1 MSTRRAA
8 SRLATQLRAV
18 RDVPAPPSSR
28 YLDALYRVGT
38 CETRAQDDDRRASAS
53 GAGPLPRGFA
63 ASCATRSLGFSET
76 RSRNARAW
84 TLPPHA
90 GAARARASSSSAARA
105 ESAAS
110 AANASSSARRVDE
123 PVSAATETRDE
134 QTKDVRLGHG
144 SDDADSFSSSSARDD
159 SHTKKLF
166 RGFTT
171 FEDLPSG
178 AVAICV
184 TSGVLMA
191 GHASVAPAL
200 PAFATAFGASAA
212 QVGACLS
219 AFALARL
226 VLNVPSGTFADAK
239 GRRPLLVAGPLI
251 TAAGMF
257 GCALASSLPELLAYR
272 FVAGAGSAAYASGAS
287 ATLADLSTS
296 KNRGRVLGAN
306 QAAALAGAALGPAL
320 GGAIV
325 SVTALAQ
332 KKAFFVAPETFGA
345 FFLGDVATRAPF
357 FAVGLGCLF
366 AASHAFRVAPETLV
380 LERGTMTK
388 TKTKTKTE
396 RSSTRGVSSRAKP
409 ADDDG
414 DGGGAVANGF
424 ADDAKRHPTTTTATD
439 SSREND
445 CSASEEKAKAERVRR
460 ARRDFFAASGVN
472 AALFFSGS
480 GGRATLVPLLAA
492 SVHGMDVAEIGAL
505 FSAMALTSLLGA
517 APAAALADAAPR
529 RRVVFAA
536 MGLSSVA
543 VFATAAAPTKELFAL
558 ASVAWAASH
567 ALMGPAP
574 AAYAA
579 DVAGPRATRGVAL
592 ATYRTC
598 GDVGMLVGPVALG
611 AAADAFGAP
620 SALGANGAALG
631 AAAVAFRAT
640 ASDRDHRGF
649 EGKRAD
655 ERAASRR

>member
-1 MSTRRAA
+1 MS
-8 SRLATQLRAV
+8 
-18 RDVPAPPSSR
+18 
-28 YLDALYRVGT
+28 
-38 CETRAQDDDRRASAS
+38 C
-53 GAGPLPRGFA
+53 
-63 ASCATRSLGFSET
+63 
-76 RSRNARAW
+76 
-84 TLPPHA
+84 HA
-90 GAARARASSSSAARA
+90 
-105 ESAAS
+105 
-110 AANASSSARRVDE
+110 
-123 PVSAATETRDE
+123 
-134 QTKDVRLGHG
+134 
-144 SDDADSFSSSSARDD
+144 
-159 SHTKKLF
+159 
-166 RGFTT
+166 
-171 FEDLPSG
+171 
-178 AVAICV
+178 C
-184 TSGVLMA
+184 
-191 GHASVAPAL
+191 VAPAL
-200 PAFATAFGASAA
+200 PAFATQFGASFSE
-212 QVGACLS
+212 VGACLS

-226 VLNVPSGTFADAK
+226 VLNVPSGTFADKK
-239 GRRPLLVAGPLI
+239 GRRPLLIYGPLI
-251 TAAGMF
+251 TSVGMF
-257 GCALASSLPELLAYR
+257 GSALASSLPELLAYR

-296 KNRGRVLGAN
+296 RNRGRVLGAN

-332 KKAFFVAPETFGA
+332 KNAPS
-345 FFLGDVATRAPF
+345 FFLAQEMGDVATRAPF

-366 AASHAFRVAPETLV
+366 AAFHAFRVAPETLV
-380 LERGTMTK
+380 LQRGTRTK
-388 TKTKTKTE
+388 ASESE
-396 RSSTRGVSSRAKP
+396 RSSTRGVEERSEKT
-409 ADDDG
+409 ADDDVSRGG
-414 DGGGAVANGF
+414 DAATGLKDVANS
-424 ADDAKRHPTTTTATD
+424 RVTTKHSAFDSTFDED
-439 SSREND
+439 SSL
-445 CSASEEKAKAERVRR
+445 SEEKEKEKAERVRR

-558 ASVAWAASH
+558 SSVAWAASH

-640 ASDRDHRGF
+640 ASDRDHRGG
-649 EGKRAD
+649 EARRAD

>member
-28 YLDALYRVGT
+28 YLDALDRVGT

-76 RSRNARAW
+76 RSRNAHAW

-90 GAARARASSSSAARA
+90 GAARARASSSSAARG

-123 PVSAATETRDE
+123 PVGVAPETRVSE
-134 QTKDVRLGHG
+134 RTKGVRLGHTG
-144 SDDADSFSSSSARDD
+144 SDDDEGLPSSSSKRDGFG
-159 SHTKKLF
+159 F
-166 RGFTT
+166 RT
-171 FEDLPSG
+171 FERLPPG
-178 AVAICV
+178 ASAVCV
-184 TSGVLMA
+184 TSGVLMSC
-191 GHASVAPAL
+191 HACVAPAL
-200 PAFATAFGASAA
+200 PAFATQFGASFSE
-212 QVGACLS
+212 VGACLS

-226 VLNVPSGTFADAK
+226 VLNVPSGTFADKK
-239 GRRPLLVAGPLI
+239 GRRPLLIYGPLI
-251 TAAGMF
+251 TAFGMF
-257 GCALASSLPELLAYR
+257 GSALASSLPELLAYR

-332 KKAFFVAPETFGA
+332 KNAFFVAQ
-345 FFLGDVATRAPF
+345 LGDVATRAPF

-366 AASHAFRVAPETLV
+366 AAFHAFRVAPETLV
-380 LERGTMTK
+380 LQRATRTK
-388 TKTKTKTE
+388 ASESE
-396 RSSTRGVSSRAKP
+396 RSSTRGVLSRETTA
-409 ADDDG
+409 
-414 DGGGAVANGF
+414 DGGGGGGDAATGLK
-424 ADDAKRHPTTTTATD
+424 DSAKRRPTTKHSAFDSTRDED
-439 SSREND
+439 SS
-445 CSASEEKAKAERVRR
+445 AWEEKEKEKAERVRR

-558 ASVAWAASH
+558 SSVAWAASH

-640 ASDRDHRGF
+640 ASDRDHRGG
-649 EGKRAD
+649 EARRAD

>member
-1 MSTRRAA
+1 MS
-8 SRLATQLRAV
+8 
-18 RDVPAPPSSR
+18 
-28 YLDALYRVGT
+28 
-38 CETRAQDDDRRASAS
+38 C
-53 GAGPLPRGFA
+53 
-63 ASCATRSLGFSET
+63 
-76 RSRNARAW
+76 
-84 TLPPHA
+84 HA
-90 GAARARASSSSAARA
+90 
-105 ESAAS
+105 
-110 AANASSSARRVDE
+110 
-123 PVSAATETRDE
+123 
-134 QTKDVRLGHG
+134 
-144 SDDADSFSSSSARDD
+144 
-159 SHTKKLF
+159 
-166 RGFTT
+166 
-171 FEDLPSG
+171 
-178 AVAICV
+178 C
-184 TSGVLMA
+184 
-191 GHASVAPAL
+191 VAPAL
-200 PAFATAFGASAA
+200 PAFATQFGASFSE
-212 QVGACLS
+212 VGACLS

-226 VLNVPSGTFADAK
+226 VLNVPSGTFADKK
-239 GRRPLLVAGPLI
+239 GRRPLLIYGPLI
-251 TAAGMF
+251 TSVGMF
-257 GCALASSLPELLAYR
+257 GSALASSLPELLAYR

-332 KKAFFVAPETFGA
+332 TNAGFFVAREM
-345 FFLGDVATRAPF
+345 GDVATRAPF

-366 AASHAFRVAPETLV
+366 AAFHAFRVAPETLV
-380 LERGTMTK
+380 LERGTK
-388 TKTKTKTE
+388 TKSSESE
-396 RSSTRGVSSRAKP
+396 RSSTRGVLSRETT
-409 ADDDG
+409 AD
-414 DGGGAVANGF
+414 DGGGGGDAANGF
-424 ADDAKRHPTTTTATD
+424 AVAAKRRPTTKHSAFD
-439 SSREND
+439 STRDEDS
-445 CSASEEKAKAERVRR
+445 SASEEKEKEKAERVRR

-558 ASVAWAASH
+558 SSVAWAASH

-640 ASDRDHRGF
+640 ASDRDHRGG
-649 EGKRAD
+649 EARRAD

>member
-28 YLDALYRVGT
+28 YLDALDRVGT

-63 ASCATRSLGFSET
+63 ASCATRS
-76 RSRNARAW
+76 RNARAW

-90 GAARARASSSSAARA
+90 GAARARASSSSAARG

-123 PVSAATETRDE
+123 PVGVAPETRVSE
-134 QTKDVRLGHG
+134 RTKGVRLGHTG
-144 SDDADSFSSSSARDD
+144 SDDDEGLPSSSSKRDGFG
-159 SHTKKLF
+159 F
-166 RGFTT
+166 RT
-171 FEDLPSG
+171 FERLPPG
-178 AVAICV
+178 ASAVCV
-184 TSGVLMA
+184 TSGVLMSC
-191 GHASVAPAL
+191 HACVAPAL
-200 PAFATAFGASAA
+200 PAFATQFGASFSE
-212 QVGACLS
+212 VGACLS

-226 VLNVPSGTFADAK
+226 VLNVPSGTFADKK
-239 GRRPLLVAGPLI
+239 GRRPLLIYGPLI
-251 TAAGMF
+251 TAFGMF
-257 GCALASSLPELLAYR
+257 GSALASSLPELLAYR

-332 KKAFFVAPETFGA
+332 KNAFFVAQ
-345 FFLGDVATRAPF
+345 LGDVATRAPF

-366 AASHAFRVAPETLV
+366 AAFHAFRVAPETLV
-380 LERGTMTK
+380 LERGTRTK
-388 TKTKTKTE
+388 ASESE
-396 RSSTRGVSSRAKP
+396 RSATRGVLRREKT
-409 ADDDG
+409 AD
-414 DGGGAVANGF
+414 DGGGGGDAANGF
-424 ADDAKRHPTTTTATD
+424 AVAAKRRPTTKHSAFDSTRDED
-439 SSREND
+439 SS
-445 CSASEEKAKAERVRR
+445 AWEEKEKEKAERVRR

-558 ASVAWAASH
+558 SSVAWAASH

-640 ASDRDHRGF
+640 ASDRDHRGG
-649 EGKRAD
+649 EARRAD

>member
-1 MSTRRAA
+1 MS
-8 SRLATQLRAV
+8 
-18 RDVPAPPSSR
+18 
-28 YLDALYRVGT
+28 
-38 CETRAQDDDRRASAS
+38 C
-53 GAGPLPRGFA
+53 
-63 ASCATRSLGFSET
+63 
-76 RSRNARAW
+76 
-84 TLPPHA
+84 HA
-90 GAARARASSSSAARA
+90 
-105 ESAAS
+105 
-110 AANASSSARRVDE
+110 
-123 PVSAATETRDE
+123 
-134 QTKDVRLGHG
+134 
-144 SDDADSFSSSSARDD
+144 
-159 SHTKKLF
+159 
-166 RGFTT
+166 
-171 FEDLPSG
+171 
-178 AVAICV
+178 C
-184 TSGVLMA
+184 
-191 GHASVAPAL
+191 VAPAL
-200 PAFATAFGASAA
+200 PAFATQFGASFSE
-212 QVGACLS
+212 VGACLS

-226 VLNVPSGTFADAK
+226 VLNVPSGTFADKK
-239 GRRPLLVAGPLI
+239 GRRPLLIYGPLI
-251 TAAGMF
+251 TAVGMF
-257 GCALASSLPELLAYR
+257 GSALASSLPELLAYR

-296 KNRGRVLGAN
+296 RNRGRVLGAN

-332 KKAFFVAPETFGA
+332 KNAPS
-345 FFLGDVATRAPF
+345 FFLAQEMGDVATRAPF

-366 AASHAFRVAPETLV
+366 AAFHAFRDAPETLV

-388 TKTKTKTE
+388 ASA
-396 RSSTRGVSSRAKP
+396 RSSTRGVEERSEKT
-409 ADDDG
+409 ADDDVSRGG
-414 DGGGAVANGF
+414 DAATGLKDV
-424 ADDAKRHPTTTTATD
+424 AKRRVTTKHSAFDSTRDED
-439 SSREND
+439 SSL
-445 CSASEEKAKAERVRR
+445 SEEKEKEKAERVRR

-558 ASVAWAASH
+558 SSVAWAASH

-640 ASDRDHRGF
+640 ASDRDHRGG
-649 EGKRAD
+649 EARRAD

>member
-1 MSTRRAA
+1 
-8 SRLATQLRAV
+8 
-18 RDVPAPPSSR
+18 
-28 YLDALYRVGT
+28 
-38 CETRAQDDDRRASAS
+38 
-53 GAGPLPRGFA
+53 
-63 ASCATRSLGFSET
+63 
-76 RSRNARAW
+76 
-84 TLPPHA
+84 
-90 GAARARASSSSAARA
+90 
-105 ESAAS
+105 
-110 AANASSSARRVDE
+110 
-123 PVSAATETRDE
+123 
-134 QTKDVRLGHG
+134 
-144 SDDADSFSSSSARDD
+144 
-159 SHTKKLF
+159 
-166 RGFTT
+166 
-171 FEDLPSG
+171 
-178 AVAICV
+178 
-184 TSGVLMA
+184 
-191 GHASVAPAL
+191 
-200 PAFATAFGASAA
+200 
-212 QVGACLS
+212 
-219 AFALARL
+219 
-226 VLNVPSGTFADAK
+226 
-239 GRRPLLVAGPLI
+239 
-251 TAAGMF
+251 MF
-257 GCALASSLPELLAYR
+257 GSALASSLPELLAYR

-296 KNRGRVLGAN
+296 RNRGRVLGAN

-332 KKAFFVAPETFGA
+332 KNASLFFVAQQDA
-345 FFLGDVATRAPF
+345 FGDVATRAPF

-366 AASHAFRVAPETLV
+366 AAFHAFRNAPETLV

-388 TKTKTKTE
+388 ASA
-396 RSSTRGVSSRAKP
+396 RCSTRGVEERSEKT
-409 ADDDG
+409 ADDDVSRGG
-414 DGGGAVANGF
+414 DAATGLKDV
-424 ADDAKRHPTTTTATD
+424 AKRRVTTKHSAFGSTRDED
-439 SSREND
+439 SSL
-445 CSASEEKAKAERVRR
+445 SEEKEKEKEKAERVRR

-558 ASVAWAASH
+558 SSVAWAASH

-640 ASDRDHRGF
+640 ASDRDHRGG
-649 EGKRAD
+649 EARRAD